1 MVTSV
6 LSLLDSN
13 KTHNF
18 HFKSK
23 VLYEAHMLLASTNIS
38 EKSVANESY
47 KDANQQA
54 CLMNSIVDIS
64 SEISQEYN
72 LAFGDKLTTPPCT
85 PVFK

>member
-1 MVTSV
+1 MVMSV
-6 LSLLDSN
+6 LNLLDSN
-13 KTHNF
+13 KTYNF
-18 HFKSK
+18 HLKSQ

-38 EKSVANESY
+38 EKCAPYQNY

-64 SEISQEYN
+64 SEISQEAS